1 MNETKLTKEQR
12 AYVCE
17 CIKSFKSLNELGKNL
32 ATFFTKGERAGKT
45 LAFMLNT
52 AKSFDEAI
60 KEVSEITKLNMK
72 KQHKTNQEIAE
83 KNSNIPYPKIM
94 KYKLKNFKQYGTF
107 KRCEILSSDCSE
119 MDVYSPNGK
128 VHVYPQFTEDQVRN
142 TNLFEPVK
150 DRIKRSWNTTNFHD
164 LGGKRIVF
172 YATVDPKTDKS
183 KIKAMNKL
191 IEQAINGELFP
202 REAVLEITNIFIEY
216 IQKSVAS
223 ASFLADGKNYSELLD
238 DVHEELNKTARG
250 VTICLK

>member
-17 CIKSFKSLNELGKNL
+17 CIESFKSLNELGKNL
-32 ATFFTKGERAGKT
+32 GTFFTKGERAGKT

-72 KQHKTNQEIAE
+72 KQHKTNREIAE
-83 KNSNIPYPKIM
+83 DNSNIPYPKIM
-94 KYKLKNFKQYGTF
+94 KYRLKNTRSILEKCEELT
-107 KRCEILSSDCSE
+107 KRLKGSDI
-119 MDVYSPNGK
+119 YTPNGN
-128 VHVYPQFTEDQVRN
+128 VNEFPQYLDHQMIDN
-142 TNLFEPVK
+142 DLFEPVE
-150 DRIKRSWNTTNFHD
+150 DRIKMSWNTTNFHD
-164 LGGKRIVF
+164 LGGERIVF
-172 YATVDPKTDKS
+172 YATGLDPKTDKK
-183 KIKAMNKL
+183 KIKAINKL